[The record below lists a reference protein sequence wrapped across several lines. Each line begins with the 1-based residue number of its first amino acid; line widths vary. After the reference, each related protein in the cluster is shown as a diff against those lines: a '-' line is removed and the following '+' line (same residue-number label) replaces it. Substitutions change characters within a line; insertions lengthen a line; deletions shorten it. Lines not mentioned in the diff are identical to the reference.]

1 MAHLLTKLLCCCAVF
16 VAFINPTWSLN
27 YQKRNL
33 QTITAIYNRT
43 VYPANLAF
51 LQNGTGSVPA
61 GLFNPNAS
69 GRVSPVGNFS
79 GFQESTEYFFALAPV
94 PRAPTYVAFTKAQ
107 IVEFTSGCPEV
118 AASVVYFTNS
128 VVNATA
134 ADNGKYIT
142 TLKQVAFW
150 KFDREG
156 AVLYYDAWIPNLAP
170 YNAIQTTTLTP
181 QVEAGEIEQLCG
193 AVQQECVGGNTQYNS
208 TADCVRTLSGKPFGD
223 WDEVWGDNVV
233 CRQVH
238 AILAAVDP
246 VVHCPHVGP
255 TGGGKCVNE
264 PYNEG
269 YFDDEALFGSP
280 EGQTFMCK

>member
-1 MAHLLTKLLCCCAVF
+1 MVHVLTKLLCCFAVF
-16 VAFINPTWSLN
+16 VVFISPTWSLN

-69 GRVSPVGNFS
+69 GRVSPLGNFS

-107 IVEFTSGCPEV
+107 VVEFTSGCPDI

-134 ADNGKYIT
+134 ANNGQYIT
-142 TLKQVAFW
+142 TLKQVLSPYSS
-150 KFDREG
+150 RTS
-156 AVLYYDAWIPNLAP
+156 NL
-170 YNAIQTTTLTP
+170 L
-181 QVEAGEIEQLCG
+181 V
-193 AVQQECVGGNTQYNS
+193 
-208 TADCVRTLSGKPFGD
+208 
-223 WDEVWGDNVV
+223 
-233 CRQVH
+233 
-238 AILAAVDP
+238 ILARL
-246 VVHCPHVGP
+246 
-255 TGGGKCVNE
+255 
-264 PYNEG
+264 
-269 YFDDEALFGSP
+269 DDCFNTLCILFSLCAAL
-280 EGQTFMCK
+280 TLDL